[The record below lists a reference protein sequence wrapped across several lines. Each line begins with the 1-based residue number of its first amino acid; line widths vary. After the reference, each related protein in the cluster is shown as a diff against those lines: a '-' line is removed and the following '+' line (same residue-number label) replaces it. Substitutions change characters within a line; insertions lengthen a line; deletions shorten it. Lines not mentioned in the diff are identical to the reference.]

1 MAFWRSKKKRVA
13 VMGLDGVPYEL
24 VRDLIEMGELPHFKK
39 LLGEG
44 SMLSMRST
52 IPCVSS
58 VAWTTYATGKNPGK
72 HGIFGFVDRRPDSLE
87 IFIPTSK
94 DVKARTLW
102 EDLSERRKRVLV
114 INVPLTYP
122 PKAVSGILVGCF
134 LCTQIDRVAYPPE
147 VSQWLKERDYRI
159 DVDSW
164 EARRSKEA
172 FIEHLHEALRKR
184 VEVGLELYGREKWDF
199 FQLHV
204 METDRMNHFL
214 WDGWADPRSPNRE
227 EFLRFYRAIDWA
239 VGEFEKAVGPD
250 SELVL
255 LSDHGFTLLKKEVNL
270 NFWLREKGW
279 LKSDPTKKKAME
291 EDRDSQVYSLIP
303 GRFYLKKSEETMR
316 GGKGERGFE
325 PQLMNALQDLC
336 DPETGEKPIAH
347 IYRRDELY
355 EGPYR
360 KDGPDYVAVPR
371 EGYDLKGG
379 YGSTGLLVSSEMT
392 GMHTEDNAFVY
403 VRGHR
408 FVRQETH
415 LVDLYP
421 TLLDLL
427 DLSSAEDLDGKSLIG

>member
-1 MAFWRSKKKRVA
+1 MGFWRSKKKRVA
-13 VMGLDGVPYEL
+13 VMGLDGVSYEL
-24 VRDLIEMGELPHFKK
+24 VRELVEMGELPNFGK

-44 SMLSMRST
+44 PLLRMRST

-58 VAWTTYATGKNPGK
+58 VAWTTYMTGKNPGK

-87 IFIPTSK
+87 VFIPTSK
-94 DVKARTLW
+94 DVKARALW

-122 PKAVSGILVGCF
+122 PKAVSGILIGCF
-134 LCTQIDRVAYPPE
+134 LCTQIDKVAYPPE
-147 VSQWLKERDYRI
+147 ISRWLKERDYRI
-159 DVDSW
+159 DVDAW
-164 EARRSKEA
+164 EARRSKTT
-172 FIEHLHEALRKR
+172 FIENLHEALRKR
-184 VEVGLELYGREKWDF
+184 VEVGLGLYGREKWDF
-199 FQLHV
+199 FQLHI

-227 EFLRFYRAIDWA
+227 EFLRFYRAVDWA
-239 VGEFEKAVGPD
+239 VAEFEKAVGPD

-279 LKSDPTKKKAME
+279 LKSDPTEKKARE
-291 EDRDSQVYSLIP
+291 GDRESRVYSLIP
-303 GRFYLKKSEETMR
+303 GRFYLNRPEED
-316 GGKGERGFE
+316 GNGEKGFDTEF
-325 PQLMNALQDLC
+325 MKALCELR
-336 DPETGEKPIAH
+336 DPETGEKAIERV
-347 IYRRDELY
+347 YRRDEIY
-355 EGPYR
+355 QGPFR
-360 KDGPDYVAVPR
+360 ERGPDYVAAP
-371 EGYDLKGG
+371 ELGYDLKGG
-379 YGSTGLLVSSEMT
+379 YGSKGLFVSSEMT

-408 FVRQETH
+408 FVRQEAH

-427 DLSSAEDLDGKSLIG
+427 GLSSSDDLDGTSLVG